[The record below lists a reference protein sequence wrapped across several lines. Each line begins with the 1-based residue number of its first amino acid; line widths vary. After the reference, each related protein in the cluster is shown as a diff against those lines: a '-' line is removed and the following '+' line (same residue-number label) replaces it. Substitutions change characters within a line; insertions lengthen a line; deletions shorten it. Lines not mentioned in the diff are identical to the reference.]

1 MRKLCV
7 INQKGGVGKTTTA
20 VNMASGLS
28 REGKRVLLVDMD
40 PQGNIADSLVTN
52 RSHSVYDFIKGS
64 CSHVDCITTLGK
76 NLDLIH
82 SDFSLASFHKEHAKN
97 DGNTEIVMK
106 AFASVSG
113 YDYIIFDCAPSSGL
127 LNENVMRYAQ
137 ECMIPIRA
145 THLSKSG
152 LTSMMKFVE
161 TINTIHNHTLAV
173 KYIVPTHYD
182 VRINSQQQVLKSLSE
197 LYPEL
202 LTHPIRTNAKLAE
215 APAVGKS
222 IFSYDK
228 SSRGAKDYM
237 ELVQHI
243 VRHEQALE
251 EEAAEPISSRI
262 QRLMADVEMED

>member
-20 VNMASGLS
+20 INLASGLS

-52 RSHSVYDFIKGS
+52 RSHSVYDFIRGN
-64 CSHVDCITTLGK
+64 CSHVDCITSLGK

-82 SDFSLASFHKEHAKN
+82 SDFSLASFHKEHAKSEA
-97 DGNTEIVMK
+97 NTEIVK
-106 AFASVSG
+106 QAFASVSG

-152 LTSMMKFVE
+152 LSSMMKFVE
-161 TINTIHNHTLAV
+161 TINTIYDHTLEV
-173 KYIVPTHYD
+173 KYIVPTHFD
-182 VRINSQQQVLKSLSE
+182 VRIKSQQQVLKSLSE
-197 LYPEL
+197 LYPNL
-202 LTHPIRTNAKLAE
+202 LTSPIRTNAKLAE

-222 IFSYDK
+222 IFAYDK
-228 SSRGAKDYM
+228 SSRGANDYRV
-237 ELVQHI
+237 LVKR
-243 VRHEQALE
+243 VASHEQVLE
-251 EEAAEPISSRI
+251 EEAEPISSRI
-262 QRLMADVEMED
+262 QRLMADVEIED